1 MDRAFGGREATPGR
15 TSPRGFGG
23 AFATGFRPREEGEIQ
38 RLSRILLIVYF
49 LETGLVLLVAPWST
63 VWERNLFVEML
74 PSLGSVVRLHGV
86 RGTVSGVGL
95 VSLAVGLWEL
105 ASVVGASIRR
115 RRETGSKRPAA
126 PAGGVERAL
135 AEEAGSWSRKP

>member
-1 MDRAFGGREATPGR
+1 MGSR
-15 TSPRGFGG
+15 PRG
-23 AFATGFRPREEGEIQ
+23 EGEIQ

-49 LETGLVLLVAPWST
+49 LETGLVLLVAPWTT
-63 VWERNLFVEML
+63 VWERNLFVDML

-105 ASVVGASIRR
+105 ASVVGASVRR
-115 RRETGSKRPAA
+115 RRGTGSQRPAA